1 MNPAYLPPSQNNF
14 NPSSNGFQPRPNIP
28 FAPTTKN
35 APPPVS
41 SPSPGFLPPPGPPSG
56 PPMEGYKTAPSP
68 GYTQQNGQQF
78 GPGNGPPQQPYLG
91 NSELSFGGPP
101 VQARPGSGPLPP
113 PQYVNNGAQMASQKP
128 GKNTLIILTYVVI
141 C

>member
-14 NPSSNGFQPRPNIP
+14 NPPSNGFQARPNVP
-28 FAPTTKN
+28 YAPTTKN
-35 APPPVS
+35 GPPPVS

-56 PPMEGYKTAPSP
+56 PPMEGYKAAPSP
-68 GYTQQNGQQF
+68 GYTQQNGQQQF

-101 VQARPGSGPLPP
+101 AQARPGPGQLPP
-113 PQYVNNGAQMASQKP
+113 GPQQPLQYVNNGAQMASQQP
-128 GKNTLIILTYVVI
+128 SKNIEYFD
-141 C
+141 